1 MLAIFLFFLM
11 EVESNVIVF
20 LFLFCFVSVLAVRE
34 WRKGGEVMLKC
45 GYLMVVERW
54 QRETGRGG
62 VC

>member
-45 GYLMVVERW
+45 GCLTTAER
-54 QRETGRGG
+54 
-62 VC
+62 